1 VKNFGTRYRLPK
13 KTFTVDT
20 ILQTI
25 GSLLAGAI
33 AAGLGWS
40 TTEFLAR
47 PIRRFYDLRAEIIQK
62 MAEYA
67 KLRARFKQTDNGVE
81 EYTSL
86 SAQESARLEEAQ
98 QTFRELGAR
107 MRAFAYNETFA
118 SRVIGFWYDPQKA
131 SQGLIGYSNTIGTY
145 GPDKAS
151 KKKMVEDALR
161 LPLHAL

>member
-1 VKNFGTRYRLPK
+1 MN
-13 KTFTVDT
+13 T

-33 AAGLGWS
+33 AAGLGWAA
-40 TTEFLAR
+40 TEFLAR

-62 MAEYA
+62 MAEYGNV
-67 KLRARFKQTDNGVE
+67 RARFKQTDNGVE

-86 SAQESARLEEAQ
+86 STQESTRLEEAQ
-98 QTFRELGAR
+98 RAIRELGAR

-118 SRVIGFWYDPQKA
+118 GRVIAFWYDPQKA
-131 SQGLIGYSNTIGTY
+131 SQGLIGYSNTIDTY
-145 GPDKAS
+145 GPDKAL

-161 LPLHAL
+161 LPLHTL